1 MFKRSHVL
9 MDGTPGAAGGGDP
22 PAAPAAPAAPTAAAP
37 AAHAAPAA
45 PSALTPPP
53 APPTEFIPEKFRVL
67 GADGKALDIEASA
80 RKMAESYAHLE
91 GRVGSGDVP
100 PKTADDYAV
109 TVPEQFKEHWEENDR
124 SKAFKAEALAAGLTQ
139 KQFDFVMGKY
149 FATAT
154 DLVGGAINNS
164 VETVRGNLEKAW
176 GDKYGDQFNAAV
188 AAFEAFADPDDK
200 GKFDSIMT
208 DPALAYRILAKIGPE
223 LREAGGIPATA
234 TTGADGEASI
244 KALLLT
250 EANTNPRHPEHA
262 ATRQRIDAFYAK
274 KYGTAPVT

>member
-1 MFKRSHVL
+1 MRLRRFVL
-9 MDGTPGAAGGGDP
+9 MDGTPGAAGGGDVP
-22 PAAPAAPAAPTAAAP
+22 PVPAAPTATPPAAP
-37 AAHAAPAA
+37 PTGAAPPAEPA

-53 APPTEFIPEKFRVL
+53 PAAKDFIPEKFRVMT
-67 GADGKALDIEASA
+67 GDTLDVEASA
-80 RKMAESYAHLE
+80 RKLAESYAHLE

-124 SKAFKAEALAAGLTQ
+124 SAAFKAEALANGLTQ

-164 VETVRGNLEKAW
+164 VEAVRANLEKAW
-176 GDKYGDQFNAAV
+176 GDKYGEQFNAAF
-188 AAFEAFADPDDK
+188 AAFEAFAAPEDK

-223 LREAGGIPATA
+223 LREAGGIPAA
-234 TTGADGEASI
+234 AGGGGGEDIRTMMLS
-244 KALLLT
+244 
-250 EANTNPRHPEHA
+250 EANTNPRHPDHA
-262 ATRQRIDAFYAK
+262 RVRATIDAHYAK
-274 KYGTAPVT
+274 KYGTEPVR

>member
-1 MFKRSHVL
+1 M
-9 MDGTPGAAGGGDP
+9 
-22 PAAPAAPAAPTAAAP
+22 
-37 AAHAAPAA
+37 
-45 PSALTPPP
+45 
-53 APPTEFIPEKFRVL
+53 
-67 GADGKALDIEASA
+67 GADGKAMDVEASA

-164 VETVRGNLEKAW
+164 VEAVRGNLEKAW
-176 GDKYGDQFNAAV
+176 GQEYGKHFDAAFT
-188 AAFEAFADPDDK
+188 AFEAFADPADK

-208 DPALAYRILAKIGPE
+208 DPSLAYRLLAKIGPE
-223 LREAGGIPATA
+223 LREAGGIPVTA
-234 TTGADGEASI
+234 STGADGEGAI
-244 KALLLT
+244 KALLVS
-250 EANTNPRHPEHA
+250 EANTNPRHADHA
-262 ATRQRIDAFYAK
+262 ATRARINDFYNK
-274 KYGTAPVT
+274 KYGTTPVT

>member
-9 MDGTPGAAGGGDP
+9 MDGPPGAAGGGEP
-22 PAAPAAPAAPTAAAP
+22 PAPPEAAAP
-37 AAHAAPAA
+37 VVQTPPPPTPAA
-45 PSALTPPP
+45 PSALAATPPP
-53 APPTEFIPEKFRVL
+53 PTDFIPEKFRVL

-164 VETVRGNLEKAW
+164 VETVRANLDKAW
-176 GDKYGDQFNAAV
+176 GDKYGDQLNAAV
-188 AAFEAFADPDDK
+188 AAFEAYADPADK
-200 GKFDSIMT
+200 GKFDQIMT
-208 DPALAYRILAKIGPE
+208 DPSLAYRLLAKIGPE
-223 LREAGGIPATA
+223 LREAGGQ
-234 TTGADGEASI
+234 G
-244 KALLLT
+244 LLLVLR
-250 EANTNPRHPEHA
+250 EDC
-262 ATRQRIDAFYAK
+262 RIELVRGRF
-274 KYGTAPVT
+274 VF

>member
-9 MDGTPGAAGGGDP
+9 MDGTPGAAGGGEPPVPPTPAATETPPTATP
-22 PAAPAAPAAPTAAAP
+22 PA
-37 AAHAAPAA
+37 
-45 PSALTPPP
+45 PSSLTPTPPP
-53 APPTEFIPEKFRVL
+53 PTDFIPEKFRVL

-91 GRVGSGDVP
+91 GRVGSGELP

-164 VETVRGNLEKAW
+164 VEAVRGNLEKAW

-223 LREAGGIPATA
+223 LREGGGIPATA
-234 TTGADGEASI
+234 STGAEGEGAI
-244 KALLLT
+244 KAMLT
-250 EANTNPRHPEHA
+250 SEANTNPRHPDHA
-262 ATRQRIDAFYAK
+262 ATRARIDAFYNK
-274 KYGTAPVT
+274 KYGTNPVT

>member
-9 MDGTPGAAGGGDP
+9 MDGTPGAAGGGD
-22 PAAPAAPAAPTAAAP
+22 APLVPHADAPMTATEVINNQTP
-37 AAHAAPAA
+37 R
-45 PSALTPPP
+45 SALTPPP
-53 APPTEFIPEKFRVL
+53 PAAKDFIPEKFRVMA
-67 GADGKALDIEASA
+67 GEALDVEASA
-80 RKMAESYAHLE
+80 RKLAESYAHLE
-91 GRVGSGDVP
+91 GRVGTGELP

-109 TVPEQFKEHWEENDR
+109 TVPEAFKEHWEENDR
-124 SKAFKAEALAAGLTQ
+124 SKAFKTEALAAGLTQ

-164 VETVRGNLEKAW
+164 VEAVRGNLEKAW

-188 AAFEAFADPDDK
+188 AAFEAYADPADK

-223 LREAGGIPATA
+223 LREGGGIPVTA
-234 TTGADGEASI
+234 STGAEGEGAI
-244 KALLLT
+244 KAMMLS
-250 EANTNPRHPEHA
+250 EANTNPRHADHA
-262 ATRQRIDAFYAK
+262 ATRARINDFYNK
-274 KYGTAPVT
+274 KYGTTPVT

>member
-1 MFKRSHVL
+1 MRRFVL
-9 MDGTPGAAGGGDP
+9 MDGTPGAGGGGDP
-22 PAAPAAPAAPTAAAP
+22 AVVPPVVAAPP
-37 AAHAAPAA
+37 
-45 PSALTPPP
+45 TPPP
-53 APPTEFIPEKFRVL
+53 SGLAPTPPAAKDFIPEKFRVMA
-67 GADGKALDIEASA
+67 GDTLDVEASA
-80 RKMAESYAHLE
+80 RKLADSYAHLE

-100 PKTADDYAV
+100 PKAADDYAV

-124 SKAFKAEALAAGLTQ
+124 STAFKAEALAAGLTQ

-176 GDKYGDQFNAAV
+176 GPEYGAQFNAAFS
-188 AAFEAFADPDDK
+188 AFEAFADPADK

-223 LREAGGIPATA
+223 LREAGGIPPTA
-234 TTGADGEASI
+234 TGGGAENMQTLMMS
-244 KALLLT
+244 
-250 EANTNPRHPEHA
+250 EANTNPRHPDHA
-262 ATRQRIDAFYAK
+262 ATRARINAHYEK

>member
-1 MFKRSHVL
+1 MRLRKFVL
-9 MDGTPGAAGGGDP
+9 MDGTPGAAGGGEPTPPAPGATPPATP
-22 PAAPAAPAAPTAAAP
+22 PAATPPAGATP
-37 AAHAAPAA
+37 
-45 PSALTPPP
+45 PSALAPPP
-53 APPTEFIPEKFRVL
+53 APPAEFIPEKFRVMN
-67 GADGKALDIEASA
+67 GEALDVEASA
-80 RKMAESYAHLE
+80 RKMAESYNQLQARM
-91 GRVGSGDVP
+91 GTGDVP
-100 PKTADDYAV
+100 PKAAEEYTI
-109 TVPEQFKEHWEENDR
+109 TVPEAFKEAFVEDDR
-124 SKAFKAEALAAGLTQ
+124 TKAFRADALAAGLTQ

-149 FATAT
+149 FAVAPE
-154 DLVGGAINNS
+154 LVTGAIDNT
-164 VETVRGNLEKAW
+164 VETTRGALEKAW
-176 GDKYGDQFNAAV
+176 GAEYGKQLDAAALAFDK
-188 AAFEAFADPDDK
+188 FADPADK

-250 EANTNPRHPEHA
+250 EANTNPRHPDHA

>member
-1 MFKRSHVL
+1 MRRFVL
-9 MDGTPGAAGGGDP
+9 MDATPGAAGGGDP
-22 PAAPAAPAAPTAAAP
+22 VVAPPVAVPATDTP
-37 AAHAAPAA
+37 A

-53 APPTEFIPEKFRVL
+53 PPAKDFIPEKFRVMN
-67 GADGKALDIEASA
+67 GEAMDVEASA
-80 RKMAESYAHLE
+80 RKLAESYAHLE
-91 GRVGSGDVP
+91 GRVGAGDVP

-109 TVPEQFKEHWEENDR
+109 TVPEQFKEHWAENDR
-124 SKAFKAEALAAGLTQ
+124 SKAFKDEALAAGLTQ

-164 VETVRGNLEKAW
+164 VEAVRGNLEKAW
-176 GDKYGDQFNAAV
+176 GDKYGDQFNAAF
-188 AAFEAFADPDDK
+188 AAFEAYADPADK

-223 LREAGGIPATA
+223 LREAGGIPPTA
-234 TTGADGEASI
+234 GGGGQEDV
-244 KALLLT
+244 KALLLS
-250 EANTNPRHPEHA
+250 EANTNPRHPDHA
-262 ATRQRIDAFYAK
+262 RTRATIDAHYAK

>member
-124 SKAFKAEALAAGLTQ
+124 SKAFKAEALAAGFKDIAPIAEGDFPGLAGGDFTSLAGQ
-139 KQFDFVMGKY
+139 TFDIVINATSASLSGEALPLPAGLFAAGSLAYDMMYGKGDTP
-149 FATAT
+149 FISLAREQ
-154 DLVGGAINNS
+154 GA
-164 VETVRGNLEKAW
+164 GALADGLGMLLE
-176 GDKYGDQFNAAV
+176 QAA
-188 AAFEAFADPDDK
+188 EAFTVWRGVRPDTAGVLAD
-200 GKFDSIMT
+200 
-208 DPALAYRILAKIGPE
+208 LRQQLAK
-223 LREAGGIPATA
+223 
-234 TTGADGEASI
+234 
-244 KALLLT
+244 
-250 EANTNPRHPEHA
+250 
-262 ATRQRIDAFYAK
+262 
-274 KYGTAPVT
+274 

>member
-1 MFKRSHVL
+1 MRRFVL
-9 MDGTPGAAGGGDP
+9 MDGTPGAAGGGDVPPVPAAPPAVSQAGATPPADPAPPSGLAPPP
-22 PAAPAAPAAPTAAAP
+22 PAAKG
-37 AAHAAPAA
+37 
-45 PSALTPPP
+45 
-53 APPTEFIPEKFRVL
+53 FIPEKFRVMN
-67 GADGKALDIEASA
+67 GEALDVEASA
-80 RKMAESYAHLE
+80 RKLAESYAHLE
-91 GRVGSGDVP
+91 GRVGTGELP

-109 TVPEQFKEHWEENDR
+109 TVPEAFKEHWEENDR

-164 VETVRGNLEKAW
+164 VEAVRGSLEKAW
-176 GDKYGDQFNAAV
+176 GDKYGDQFNAAFS
-188 AAFEAFADPDDK
+188 AFEAFADPADK
-200 GKFDSIMT
+200 GKFDSLMT

-234 TTGADGEASI
+234 TGGGGEDI
-244 KALLLT
+244 KALLLS
-250 EANTNPRHPEHA
+250 EANTNPRHPDHA
-262 ATRQRIDAFYAK
+262 RVRATIDAYYAK